1 MKLYLTLFTAFIFSA
16 FTLWYT
22 YNHSALAQTARQMG
36 VTAET
41 GFVLCDATN
50 RQQVGSAA
58 GTNLSLTVVNTS
70 STSAFIG
77 TASVTAG
84 AGLVL
89 RQNDA
94 ITMDF
99 FKGPVYCIMDSGNAG
114 LRWFQEIN
122 VH

>member
-1 MKLYLTLFTAFIFSA
+1 VNRFAILFGLVVSA
-16 FTLWYT
+16 FALWFT
-22 YNHSALAQTARQMG
+22 FTNSNAQTEREMG

-50 RQQVGSAA
+50 RQAVGSAR

-70 STSAFIG
+70 ATSAFIG
-77 TASVTAG
+77 IASVTAG

-99 FKGPVYCIMDSGNAG
+99 FKGPIFCIMDSGSAG

>member
-1 MKLYLTLFTAFIFSA
+1 VNKYIILFGIVVSA
-16 FTLWYT
+16 IALWFTFT
-22 YNHSALAQTARQMG
+22 NSNAQTERQMG

-50 RQQVGSAA
+50 RQQVGSARGA
-58 GTNLSLTVVNTS
+58 NLSLTVVNTS
-70 STSAFIG
+70 ATSAFIG
-77 TASVTAG
+77 IASVTAG

-94 ITMDF
+94 MVIDF
-99 FKGPVYCIMDSGNAG
+99 FKGPLFCIMDSGNAG